1 MQRDT
6 GILGRGP
13 MYLIFTCN
21 EQAEKSLQ
29 QKAVVT
35 QDCEQQTSWSRM
47 KQRGWI
53 DRNSTGQATE
63 VVTLHMA
70 PCGDFAHDTLWCHE
84 AAYEKEGRVER
95 HFAAAH
101 GILLAE
107 ITLKLHMHKIRELNK
122 MRKWV

>member
-1 MQRDT
+1 MTHT
-6 GILGRGP
+6 GLH
-13 MYLIFTCN
+13 
-21 EQAEKSLQ
+21 QAQ
-29 QKAVVT
+29 PVT
-35 QDCEQQTSWSRM
+35 KMSS
-47 KQRGWI
+47 
-53 DRNSTGQATE
+53 
-63 VVTLHMA
+63 
-70 PCGDFAHDTLWCHE
+70 GDFAHDTLWCHE